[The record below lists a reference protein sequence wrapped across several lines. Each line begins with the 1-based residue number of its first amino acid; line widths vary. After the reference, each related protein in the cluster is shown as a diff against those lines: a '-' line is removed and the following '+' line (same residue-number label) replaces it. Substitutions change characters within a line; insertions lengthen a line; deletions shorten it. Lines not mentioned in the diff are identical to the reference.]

1 MKSNRCVLRGIAV
14 SIVLIC
20 LTSATT
26 MAAPPEPMTAIKGP
40 IDTVIAILNDP
51 VYKDGQGKAEQREKI
66 WQSVS
71 GIFDFNEISMRAV
84 ARNWR
89 KFTPEERKRFAA
101 VFSKFLGNTY
111 VDKIQGE
118 YHNEEIVYVSQEI
131 VKEGRAM
138 ARTIIKRE
146 TLEIPVDY
154 RLKLVDGQWRV
165 YDVAVEGISL
175 VKNYR
180 TQFTQL
186 LKKESPADLIKRLEK
201 KLAEQES

>member
-1 MKSNRCVLRGIAV
+1 MKNFKALKIGFAVMVLMSLVGTAPAM
-14 SIVLIC
+14 S
-20 LTSATT
+20 
-26 MAAPPEPMTAIKGP
+26 APPDPLAAIKGP

-51 VYKDGQGKAEQREKI
+51 IYKDDTRKAEQRDKI

-71 GIFDFNEISMRAV
+71 GIFDFDEISMRAV

-89 KFTPEERKRFAA
+89 KFTPAERQSFAA

-131 VKEGRAM
+131 VKEGRAL
-138 ARTIIKRE
+138 AKTIIKRE

-154 RLKLVDGQWRV
+154 RLKLVDGKWRV
-165 YDVAVEGISL
+165 YDVSVEGISL

-180 TQFTQL
+180 TQFSQL

>member
-1 MKSNRCVLRGIAV
+1 MTPNRSILSGIITA
-14 SIVLIC
+14 IAL
-20 LTSATT
+20 LLLGSATAV
-26 MAAPPEPMTAIKGP
+26 AAPPAPLEAIKGP

-51 VYKDGQGKAEQREKI
+51 VYKDDARKAEQREKI

-89 KFTPEERKRFAA
+89 KFTPEERKQFAA

-111 VDKIQGE
+111 VDKIQGQ

-131 VKEGRAM
+131 VKKGRAL
-138 ARTIIKRE
+138 AKTIIKRE

-154 RLKLVDGQWRV
+154 RLKLMDGQWRV

-180 TQFTQL
+180 TQFAQL
-186 LKKESPADLIKRLEK
+186 LKKESPAALIKRLEK
-201 KLAEQES
+201 KLAKQES

>member
-1 MKSNRCVLRGIAV
+1 MKPNKRIKHGIIAIFAILFIAPV
-14 SIVLIC
+14 MG
-20 LTSATT
+20 
-26 MAAPPEPMTAIKGP
+26 MAAPPEPLEAIKGP

-51 VYKDGQGKAEQREKI
+51 VYKNGDHKAEQRDKI
-66 WQSVS
+66 WQSIS
-71 GIFDFNEISMRAV
+71 SIFDFNEISMRAV

-89 KFTPEERKRFAA
+89 KFSPEERKSFAK

-118 YHNEEIVYVSQEI
+118 YHNEEIVYVGQEI
-131 VKEGRAM
+131 VKEGRAL
-138 ARTIIKRE
+138 AKTIIKRE

-154 RLKLVDGQWRV
+154 RLKLMDGRWRV

-180 TQFTQL
+180 TQFKQL
-186 LKKESPADLIKRLEK
+186 LKKESPAELIKRLEK

>member
-1 MKSNRCVLRGIAV
+1 MKSNRSILSGIIAPLALFLLV
-14 SIVLIC
+14 
-20 LTSATT
+20 TATAA
-26 MAAPPEPMTAIKGP
+26 AAPPAPLEAIKGP
-40 IDTVIAILNDP
+40 INTVIAILNDP
-51 VYKDGQGKAEQREKI
+51 VYKDDTRKAEQREKI

-89 KFTPEERKRFAA
+89 KFTPEERKQFAA

-118 YHNEEIVYVSQEI
+118 YHNEEIVYVGQEI
-131 VKEGRAM
+131 VKEGRAL
-138 ARTIIKRE
+138 AKTIIKRE

-154 RLKLVDGQWRV
+154 RLKLMDGQWRV
-165 YDVAVEGISL
+165 YDVSVEGISL

-180 TQFTQL
+180 TQFAQL
-186 LKKESPADLIKRLEK
+186 LKKESPAELIKRLEK

>member
-1 MKSNRCVLRGIAV
+1 MKTSKNVLCA
-14 SIVLIC
+14 IVTALV
-20 LTSATT
+20 LVLMESA
-26 MAAPPEPMTAIKGP
+26 MVAAAPPEPLEAIKGP
-40 IDTVIAILNDP
+40 IDTFIAILNDP
-51 VYKDGQGKAEQREKI
+51 AYKDGTHKEEQREKL

-71 GIFDFNEISMRAV
+71 DMFDFNEISMRAV

-89 KFTPEERKRFAA
+89 KFSPEERKAFAA

-111 VDKIQGE
+111 MDKIQGE
-118 YHNEEIVYVSQEI
+118 YHNEEIVYVGQEI
-131 VKEGRAM
+131 LKKGRAL
-138 ARTIIKRE
+138 AKTIIKRE

-154 RLKLVDGQWRV
+154 RLKLMDGRWRV

-186 LKKESPADLIKRLEK
+186 LKKESPAVLIKRLEK

>member
-1 MKSNRCVLRGIAV
+1 MKTSQFVFGI
-14 SIVLIC
+14 LI
-20 LTSATT
+20 ATIT
-26 MAAPPEPMTAIKGP
+26 LIGMGSTFATAAPPEPLDAIKGP

-51 VYKDGQGKAEQREKI
+51 AYKDGSHKAEQREKI
-66 WQSVS
+66 WQSIS

-89 KFTPEERKRFAA
+89 KFSPEERKTFAD

-118 YHNEEIVYVSQEI
+118 YHNEKIVYVGQEI
-131 VKEGRAM
+131 LKKGRAL
-138 ARTIIKRE
+138 AKTVIKRE

-154 RLKLVDGQWRV
+154 RLKLADGQWRV

-186 LKKESPADLIKRLEK
+186 LKKESPAELIQRLKK

>member
-1 MKSNRCVLRGIAV
+1 MKPSRIFLFAIIAALVLTIAGPAM
-14 SIVLIC
+14 L
-20 LTSATT
+20 A
-26 MAAPPEPMTAIKGP
+26 AAPPEPLEAIKGP
-40 IDTVIAILNDP
+40 VNTVIAILNDP
-51 VYKDGQGKAEQREKI
+51 AYKDGTHKAEQRDKI
-66 WQSVS
+66 WQSIS
-71 GIFDFNEISMRAV
+71 AIFDFNEISMRAV

-89 KFTPEERKRFAA
+89 KFSPEERKDFAA

-118 YHNEEIVYVSQEI
+118 YHNEQIVYVGQEI
-131 VKEGRAM
+131 VKEGRAV
-138 ARTIIKRE
+138 AKTIIKRE
-146 TLEIPVDY
+146 SLEIPVDY
-154 RLKLVDGQWRV
+154 RLKLMNGKWRV

-186 LKKESPADLIKRLEK
+186 LKNESPAELIKRLKK

>member
-1 MKSNRCVLRGIAV
+1 MKPNTFVLNSTITIIALLLV
-14 SIVLIC
+14 GTAI
-20 LTSATT
+20 
-26 MAAPPEPMTAIKGP
+26 AAPPEPLDAIKGP

-51 VYKDGQGKAEQREKI
+51 VYKDMSLKSEQRDKI

-71 GIFDFNEISMRAV
+71 AIFDFDEISMRAV
-84 ARNWR
+84 ARNWK
-89 KFTPEERKRFAA
+89 KFTPEERKEFSA

-118 YHNEEIVYVSQEI
+118 FHNEEIVYVGQEI
-131 VKEGRAM
+131 LKKGRAL
-138 ARTIIKRE
+138 AKTLIKRE
-146 TLEIPVDY
+146 TIEIPVDY
-154 RLKLVDGQWRV
+154 RLKLMDGQWRV

-180 TQFTQL
+180 TQFSQL
-186 LKKESPADLIKRLEK
+186 LKKESPAELIKRLEK

>member
-1 MKSNRCVLRGIAV
+1 MKPNRPILSGIIIPMA
-14 SIVLIC
+14 L
-20 LTSATT
+20 LLLGSATAV
-26 MAAPPEPMTAIKGP
+26 AAQPAPLEAIKGP

-51 VYKDGQGKAEQREKI
+51 AYKDDTRKEEQREKI

-89 KFTPEERKRFAA
+89 KFTPEERKQFAA

-111 VDKIQGE
+111 VDKIQGQ

-131 VKEGRAM
+131 VKKGRAL
-138 ARTIIKRE
+138 AKTIIKRE

-154 RLKLVDGQWRV
+154 RLKLMDGQWRV

-180 TQFTQL
+180 TQFAQL

-201 KLAEQES
+201 KLAKQES

>member
-1 MKSNRCVLRGIAV
+1 MAAIGIF
-14 SIVLIC
+14 ILIC
-20 LTSATT
+20 ATPLFG
-26 MAAPPEPMTAIKGP
+26 APPEPLDAIKGP

-51 VYKDGQGKAEQREKI
+51 VYKDESLKTEQREKI
-66 WQSVS
+66 WQSIS
-71 GIFDFNEISMRAV
+71 AIFDFDEISMRAV
-84 ARNWR
+84 ARNWK
-89 KFTPEERKRFAA
+89 KFKPEERKAFST

-118 YHNEEIVYVSQEI
+118 FHNEEIVYVGQEI
-131 VKEGRAM
+131 IKEGRAL
-138 ARTIIKRE
+138 AKTLIKRE

-154 RLKLVDGQWRV
+154 RLKLMDGQWRV

-180 TQFTQL
+180 TQFKQL
-186 LKKESPADLIKRLEK
+186 LKKESPAELIKRLEK

>member
-1 MKSNRCVLRGIAV
+1 MG
-14 SIVLIC
+14 
-20 LTSATT
+20 SA
-26 MAAPPEPMTAIKGP
+26 MVVAAPPEPLEAIKGP
-40 IDTVIAILNDP
+40 INTVIGILNDP
-51 VYKDGQGKAEQREKI
+51 AYKDGTHKEEQREKI

-71 GIFDFNEISMRAV
+71 SIFDFDEISMRAV
-84 ARNWR
+84 ARNWS
-89 KFTPEERKRFAA
+89 KFSPEERKAFAT

-118 YHNEEIVYVSQEI
+118 YHNEEIVYVGQEI
-131 VKEGRAM
+131 VKEGRAL
-138 ARTIIKRE
+138 AKTIIKRE

-154 RLKLVDGQWRV
+154 RLKLMDGQWRV

-186 LKKESPADLIKRLEK
+186 LKKESPAELIKRLEK

>member
-1 MKSNRCVLRGIAV
+1 MKTSK
-14 SIVLIC
+14 IVLYAIVTA
-20 LTSATT
+20 LALVFTASAVVT
-26 MAAPPEPMTAIKGP
+26 AAPPEPLKAIKGP
-40 IDTVIAILNDP
+40 IDTFIAILNDP
-51 VYKDGQGKAEQREKI
+51 AYKDGTHKDEQREKL

-71 GIFDFNEISMRAV
+71 NMFDFDEISMRAV

-89 KFTPEERKRFAA
+89 KFSPEERKAFAA

-111 VDKIQGE
+111 MDKIQGE
-118 YHNEEIVYVSQEI
+118 YHNEEIVYVGQEI
-131 VKEGRAM
+131 LKKGRAL
-138 ARTIIKRE
+138 AKTIIKRE

-154 RLKLVDGQWRV
+154 RLKLMDGQWRV

-186 LKKESPADLIKRLEK
+186 LKNESPAELIQRLEK

>member
-1 MKSNRCVLRGIAV
+1 M
-14 SIVLIC
+14 
-20 LTSATT
+20 
-26 MAAPPEPMTAIKGP
+26 
-40 IDTVIAILNDP
+40 AILNDP
-51 VYKDGQGKAEQREKI
+51 AYKDGSHKAEQREKI
-66 WQSVS
+66 WQSIS

-89 KFTPEERKRFAA
+89 KFSPEERKTFAD

-118 YHNEEIVYVSQEI
+118 YHNEKIVYVGQEI
-131 VKEGRAM
+131 LKKGRAL
-138 ARTIIKRE
+138 AKTVIKRE

-154 RLKLVDGQWRV
+154 RLKLADGQWRV

-186 LKKESPADLIKRLEK
+186 LKKESPAVLIKRLEK

>member
-1 MKSNRCVLRGIAV
+1 MGLKKQIQIIIFAVCVLLLSGTA
-14 SIVLIC
+14 
-20 LTSATT
+20 
-26 MAAPPEPMTAIKGP
+26 MAAAPEPLDAIKGP

-51 VYKDGQGKAEQREKI
+51 IYKDESLKTEQREKI
-66 WQSVS
+66 WQSIS
-71 GIFDFNEISMRAV
+71 AIFDFDEISMRAV
-84 ARNWR
+84 ARNWK
-89 KFTPEERKRFAA
+89 KFNPEERKQFSA

-118 YHNEEIVYVSQEI
+118 FHNEEIVYVGQEI
-131 VKEGRAM
+131 IKEGRAM
-138 ARTIIKRE
+138 AKTLIKRE

-154 RLKLVDGQWRV
+154 RLKLMNGQWRV

-180 TQFTQL
+180 TQFKQL
-186 LKKESPADLIKRLEK
+186 LKKESPAQLIKRLEK

>member
-1 MKSNRCVLRGIAV
+1 MKPNRTVQSGITAAVALVLLVAV
-14 SIVLIC
+14 TAV
-20 LTSATT
+20 AT
-26 MAAPPEPMTAIKGP
+26 PPEPLEAIKGP

-51 VYKDGQGKAEQREKI
+51 AYKDGAHKAEQREKI

-71 GIFDFNEISMRAV
+71 GIFDFDEISMRAV

-89 KFTPEERKRFAA
+89 KFSPQERKAFAA

-118 YHNEEIVYVSQEI
+118 YHNEEIVYVGQEI
-131 VKEGRAM
+131 VKEGRAL
-138 ARTIIKRE
+138 AKTIIKRE

-154 RLKLVDGQWRV
+154 RLKLVDGRWRV

-180 TQFTQL
+180 TQFAQL